1 MAKAQRVVFDVDQN
15 LFDCLKAETE
25 RTGAPAAELC
35 RRALRLYLRIV
46 VGELRAAREQGT
58 QPALFPAGKA
68 SE

>member
-1 MAKAQRVVFDVDQN
+1 MAKTQRVVFDVDQN
-15 LFDCLKAETE
+15 LSDCLKLESE

-46 VGELRAAREQGT
+46 VSELQCARANGT